1 MMKTL
6 KMDQAAAGSVSVGK
20 VGKQA
25 NPKPGSVKISATL
38 CVGWDAGDWFIGIN
52 IHEFPSLEAAKAA
65 LPSQLRMA
73 MAAMGQQETNVTELC
88 RELADRRRR
97 RACLS

>member
-1 MMKTL
+1 MSLGWNGARRAQARARGRKGGRPY
-6 KMDQAAAGSVSVGK
+6 KMTVA
-20 VGKQA
+20 
-25 NPKPGSVKISATL
+25 
-38 CVGWDAGDWFIGIN
+38 
-52 IHEFPSLEAAKAA
+52 
-65 LPSQLRMA
+65 QLRMA